1 MSARNLKQWLN
12 YLEQLHPSEIDM
24 GLARVQNVAQR
35 LGLPRIAQKIVTVT
49 GTNGK
54 GSTCALLASL
64 VAGQGLSVGVYSSP
78 HLLRYNERVRINGAE
93 VSDTQLCTAFSAV
106 EAARGE
112 VSLTYFEM
120 GTLAAF
126 WLFAQNSLD
135 IVILEVGLGGRLDA
149 VNIVDADIAVVTT
162 IGIDHKDWLGDTR
175 DSVAYEKSGIFRSGR
190 PAVCGDLDPP
200 AQLLTQAALLNTPL
214 VLRGRDFD
222 LAFAEHV
229 WHWRG
234 VDGHGQPI
242 QLQDIPLLSLPAENA
257 AVALQVYALLN
268 LPWQPQAMLASLR
281 EASMQG
287 RLQEV
292 TVQWQGRTLHLM
304 LDVAHNPHAAHYLA
318 NRLVDK
324 PIKGRRLAVLGV
336 LDDKDLSGVLD
347 CMQTQI
353 INWAVA
359 ELPST
364 RSCRVEYLQEA
375 LDTRQAQVKSCASIA
390 EAIEAQCA
398 QATEND
404 QIIIFGSFYTVAE
417 ALLWLQH
424 RQ

>member
-1 MSARNLKQWLN
+1 MTTRNLKQWLS
-12 YLEQLHPSEIDM
+12 YLEQLHPNEIDM

-35 LGLPRIAQKIVTVT
+35 LKLPRIAQKIVTVT

-64 VAGQGLSVGVYSSP
+64 VTGQGLTVGVYSSP
-78 HLLRYNERVRINGAE
+78 HLLRYNERIRINDEE
-93 VSDTQLCTAFSAV
+93 VSDTQLCAAFTAV

-126 WLFAQNSLD
+126 WLFTQQPLD

-149 VNIVDADIAVVTT
+149 VNIVDADIAVVTS

-175 DSVAYEKSGIFRSGR
+175 DSVAYEKSGIFRSER
-190 PAVCGDLDPP
+190 PAVCGDIDPP
-200 AQLLTQAALLNTPL
+200 EQLLTQAALLETPL

-222 LAFAEHV
+222 LAFGEQS

-234 VDGHGQPI
+234 VDGQGNPI
-242 QLQDIPLLSLPAENA
+242 QLQDIPLLSLPVENA
-257 AVALQVYALLN
+257 AVALQVYALLD
-268 LPWQPQAMLASLR
+268 LPWQPQVMFDSLR
-281 EASMQG
+281 QTTMQG

-292 TVQWQGRTLHLM
+292 RLQWQGRSLKMM
-304 LDVAHNPHAAHYLA
+304 LDVAHNPHAAQYLA
-318 NRLVDK
+318 NRLAGQ

-353 INWAVA
+353 ADWAVA
-359 ELPST
+359 ALPT
-364 RSCRVEYLQEA
+364 ARSCRVEYLQST
-375 LDTRQAQVKSCASIA
+375 LVSRQAHVSSFATVAQ
-390 EAIEAQCA
+390 AIEAQCA
-398 QATEND
+398 QASEDD

-417 ALLWLQH
+417 ALHWLDRH
-424 RQ
+424 